1 MVLINTSMFDRQ
13 VQTMFYRK
21 ARTAEELP
29 WHRDEPGRFLV
40 EAIAAKE
47 RAGRALDVGCGSGVF
62 SVYMAKRGYDVTG
75 IDLIP
80 RAIEMAK
87 ERAER
92 ERALVTFVNA
102 DLLDWKTPLR
112 FDLVLDSG
120 CLHSLIGGDR
130 RRYRAQLLTWLAEG
144 GDYILGHFGK
154 RGFLD
159 WRPVGPARR
168 TRREIA
174 DFFSPELVEHKY
186 EQELMTGIP
195 FPIGPTVQ
203 GQGFWFRRA

>member
-1 MVLINTSMFDRQ
+1 MFDRQ
-13 VQTMFYRK
+13 VQEMFYRK
-21 ARTAEELP
+21 AKTPSDLP
-29 WHRDEPGRFLV
+29 WHRDSPDGFLV
-40 EAIAAKE
+40 EAVESRSQPGK
-47 RAGRALDVGCGSGVF
+47 ALDLGCGSGVF
-62 SVYMAKRGYDVTG
+62 SVYMAKRGWDVTG
-75 IDLIP
+75 IDFMP

-92 ERALVTFVNA
+92 EKARVTWVNA
-102 DLLDWKTPLR
+102 DLLEWKAPHR

-130 RRYRAQLLTWLAEG
+130 ARYRAQLLSWLAPG

-154 RGFLD
+154 RGFFD

-168 TRREIA
+168 TRREIV
-174 DFFSPELVEHKY
+174 DLFSSDLKEHKY
-186 EQELMTGIP
+186 ETMLMTGIAL
-195 FPIGPTVQ
+195 PIGPTVQ

>member
-1 MVLINTSMFDRQ
+1 MFDRQ
-13 VQTMFYRK
+13 VQEMLYRK
-21 ARTAEELP
+21 ANTPEDLP
-29 WHRDEPGRFLV
+29 WHRDEPDRFLV
-40 EAIAAKE
+40 EAIDN
-47 RAGRALDVGCGSGVF
+47 RGRTGRALDLGCGSGVF
-62 SVYMAKRGYDVTG
+62 SVYMAKRGYEVTG
-75 IDLIP
+75 IDLML

-87 ERAER
+87 ERAGKENVR
-92 ERALVTFVNA
+92 VEWVLA
-102 DLLDWKTPLR
+102 DLLEWGPRLQ
-112 FDLVLDSG
+112 FDLILDSG

-130 RRYRAQLLTWLAEG
+130 RRYRAQLLTWLAPG

-168 TRREIA
+168 TRREIV
-174 DFFSPELVEHKY
+174 DFFAPEVKELKY

-203 GQGFWFRRA
+203 GQGFWFRRP